1 MIKNGNSIMM
11 QVGNKTIAFVSDGS
25 IKIDGGV
32 LFGGVPRAEWEHFKK
47 PDRSNRVKVSLNGL
61 VITTPESNL
70 LIGAGVG
77 NKRLA
82 KMGAVYGFNRSRL
95 PGALREIGLN
105 PRNVTF
111 VALPNLKFDYSGGG
125 TKHDRDSVP
134 VPTFRNA
141 AYLMQ
146 EDALAAAKAPSYRY
160 RHAYFESDY
169 GPLEENEQVKFVGDG
184 ETIIPGV
191 SVKTMDSVVG
201 GNQIFYIQFGSERI
215 MFVGDVIPTRYH
227 LSLDCTQSDVEHPN
241 RLVEQKRYLID
252 QAVQEGWLMAFGKD
266 PDYPAVELKV
276 LDGELKAKPRKPRD
290 I

>member
-1 MIKNGNSIMM
+1 MIMM
-11 QVGNKTIAFVSDGS
+11 KIGNTTIHIVSDG
-25 IKIDGGV
+25 IMRIDGGG
-32 LFGGVPRAEWEHFKK
+32 LFGAVPKTDWEHFKK
-47 PDRSNRVKVSLNGL
+47 PDRRNRVKVNLNGI
-61 VITTPESNL
+61 VIETPESNL

-82 KMGAVYGFNRSRL
+82 EMAADYGFTRSRL
-95 PGALREIGLN
+95 PGALKEIGLN
-105 PRNVTF
+105 PRNVNM

-146 EDALAAAKAPSYRY
+146 KDALAAAKAPSYRY
-160 RHAYFESDY
+160 RHAYYEADF
-169 GPLEENEQVKFVGDG
+169 GPLEEQEKVKFVEDG

-191 SVKTMDSVVG
+191 SVKTMDSVAG
-201 GNQIFYIQFGSERI
+201 GNQVFYIQFGSERL

-227 LSLDCTQSDVEHPN
+227 LTLDCIQADVEHPN
-241 RLVEQKRYLID
+241 KLIEQKRYLID
-252 QAVQEGWLMAFGKD
+252 QAVQEGWLMVFGKD
-266 PDYPAVELKV
+266 PDYPAVDLEV
-276 LDGELKAKPRKPRD
+276 RDGELKAKPRKPRG